1 MANQFEK
8 IPTTLDDVF
17 VLKRFTH
24 ADERGIF
31 TKTYNSK
38 MFDELNLG
46 ESIEI
51 RESLCSISKKNVI
64 RGMHYQTAPYGCAKI
79 VSVVKGEIIDVIVGV
94 GGASNERNKGKF
106 FSVNLSDRNRK
117 SLFVPNGYAHGF
129 LVLSE
134 EAVVVYHQTNHF
146 DAASDTGIHFDSF
159 GFQWPVQSPIISEK
173 DAALPG
179 LNEVL

>member
-1 MANQFEK
+1 M
-8 IPTTLDDVF
+8 DDVF

-31 TKTYNSK
+31 TKTYNYK

-79 VSVVKGEIIDVIVGV
+79 ISVVKGEIIDVIVGV

-106 FSVNLSDRNRK
+106 SPLTYPTK
-117 SLFVPNGYAHGF
+117 TGKAHLFR
-129 LVLSE
+129 L
-134 EAVVVYHQTNHF
+134 
-146 DAASDTGIHFDSF
+146 DTRTAF
-159 GFQWPVQSPIISEK
+159 WLLAKKP
-173 DAALPG
+173 
-179 LNEVL
+179 

>member
-1 MANQFEK
+1 M
-8 IPTTLDDVF
+8 DDVF

-31 TKTYNSK
+31 TKTYNYK

-106 FSVNLSDRNRK
+106 SPLTYPTKPEKSIYFGRIRARLSG
-117 SLFVPNGYAHGF
+117 S
-129 LVLSE
+129 
-134 EAVVVYHQTNHF
+134 
-146 DAASDTGIHFDSF
+146 
-159 GFQWPVQSPIISEK
+159 
-173 DAALPG
+173 
-179 LNEVL
+179 